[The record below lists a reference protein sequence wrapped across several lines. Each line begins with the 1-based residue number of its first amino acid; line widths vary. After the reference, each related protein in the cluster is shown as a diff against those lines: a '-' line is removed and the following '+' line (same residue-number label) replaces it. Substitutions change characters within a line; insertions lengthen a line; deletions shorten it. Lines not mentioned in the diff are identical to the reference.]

1 VERGAGPDRVDAAGF
16 VVLVPVELGSMT
28 GGRILWGQKNGDLP
42 AAALIDPDG
51 VPDPFLAVSVE
62 GVGDGLLRA

>member
-1 VERGAGPDRVDAAGF
+1 
-16 VVLVPVELGSMT
+16 MT